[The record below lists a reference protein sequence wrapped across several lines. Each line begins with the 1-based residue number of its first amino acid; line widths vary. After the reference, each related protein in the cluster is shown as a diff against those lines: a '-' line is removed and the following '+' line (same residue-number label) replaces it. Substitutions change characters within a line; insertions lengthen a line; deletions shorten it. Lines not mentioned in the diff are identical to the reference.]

1 MNSKIIVGG
10 NIISELSEKIPSN
23 LVALNELIKNAY
35 DAGAKKVSILLDSS
49 KKTLTIADNG
59 SGMDKNDIDTLFH
72 ISTSEKI
79 YGKMNKYK
87 RYTQGSKGLGF
98 LSVFKFGKNVEWITR
113 KQAGLKFSIDFD
125 EIVKI
130 TDIGEYEVPIIPFPT
145 KSKGT
150 QITIA
155 LDSYNATAL
164 YNFFSIEKNYK
175 KILNSF
181 FDDHFTIELIIDGRQ
196 FLCGKSTDKDENYKE
211 RQLYKVTYSSKSEK
225 IVFSHR
231 GQKIKTISFPLN
243 PSSYSLEADI
253 TIFQLPTHGKGN
265 IDPLFLN
272 DQDDLTPLIYVNSNL
287 FNNYSLFNPN
297 LMRNVKSGLSLSQM
311 IGFIRIFSSDQNIN
325 FNSDRTQFVQNQ
337 LTDSIIRALEDLNR
351 TIQVSGS
358 EYKRYLIDLDF
369 LSTTEI
375 NKNDFSE
382 ITTAIARKF
391 IKRDFYF
398 KDKVVISIAENKV
411 SYEVFGQTRI
421 LPIVEKESQISSD
434 EDTILPTIQRAI
446 LEIKQT
452 PDRFTVPTD
461 QIDLKKYIVNAIDSY
476 GKSIPTSEIEIL
488 ESDEQIAGGIL
499 ASVTSP
505 CRKNFEFRYVDPQTK
520 LVATSLALSFE
531 MPAANIITGDKE
543 GKLINFP
550 GHKNYKINFDE
561 NVNRLVDQINKLDI
575 DFYMEVISCSLRTI
589 LELSTDSIATSSKAS
604 KIIKVTDSLEEKIN
618 AIVTFASGK
627 PILSQIATSSTISF
641 TTLKN
646 KLNSSEFGKAVS
658 LAHLCAHKAGTY
670 VTKEDVVSLAKQIG
684 IFIVI
689 TNELLGNTKIKI

>member
-1 MNSKIIVGG
+1 MNSQIIVGG

-59 SGMDKNDIDTLFH
+59 SGMDKDDIDTLFH

-79 YGKMNKYK
+79 YGEMNKYK

-98 LSVFKFGKNVEWITR
+98 LSVFKFGKSVEWITK

-150 QITIA
+150 QITIV

-181 FDDHFTIELIIDGRQ
+181 FDDNFTIELVIDGRQ
-196 FLCGKSTDKDENYKE
+196 FLCGKSTGKNENYKE
-211 RQLYKVTYSSKSEK
+211 KQLYTVTYSSKSEK

-231 GQKIKTISFPLN
+231 GQKIKTINFPLS

-253 TIFQLPTHGKGN
+253 TIFQLPAHGKGN

-311 IGFIRIFSSDQNIN
+311 IGFIRIFSSDPNIN

-337 LTDSIIRALEDLNR
+337 LTDSIIRALEDLNK

-358 EYKRYLIDLDF
+358 EYKKYLIDLDF
-369 LSTTEI
+369 LSTKLI
-375 NKNDFSE
+375 
-382 ITTAIARKF
+382 RM
-391 IKRDFYF
+391 
-398 KDKVVISIAENKV
+398 
-411 SYEVFGQTRI
+411 
-421 LPIVEKESQISSD
+421 
-434 EDTILPTIQRAI
+434 
-446 LEIKQT
+446 
-452 PDRFTVPTD
+452 
-461 QIDLKKYIVNAIDSY
+461 
-476 GKSIPTSEIEIL
+476 
-488 ESDEQIAGGIL
+488 IL
-499 ASVTSP
+499 A
-505 CRKNFEFRYVDPQTK
+505 K
-520 LVATSLALSFE
+520 
-531 MPAANIITGDKE
+531 
-543 GKLINFP
+543 
-550 GHKNYKINFDE
+550 
-561 NVNRLVDQINKLDI
+561 
-575 DFYMEVISCSLRTI
+575 
-589 LELSTDSIATSSKAS
+589 
-604 KIIKVTDSLEEKIN
+604 
-618 AIVTFASGK
+618 
-627 PILSQIATSSTISF
+627 
-641 TTLKN
+641 
-646 KLNSSEFGKAVS
+646 
-658 LAHLCAHKAGTY
+658 
-670 VTKEDVVSLAKQIG
+670 
-684 IFIVI
+684 
-689 TNELLGNTKIKI
+689 